1 MDNAILNSELI
12 AIQAGNII
20 VYNYD
25 VVIGNIFLHQLN
37 ILLLALVSRQ
47 ILVWMLRCHIKQV
60 MRFSVQRI

>member
-12 AIQAGNII
+12 PYRQETLSFITMM
-20 VYNYD
+20 

-37 ILLLALVSRQ
+37 ILLLALVFRH
-47 ILVWMLRCHIKQV
+47 ILVWMLQAHIKQV